1 MYESI
6 RLIFNYVILRI
17 YIEMGTGNHKFHAP
31 LTSPY
36 DDFDIHFFYA
46 FKEKSDLKV
55 YIYTNIYEIQ
65 HKIIFYTLF

>member
-1 MYESI
+1 
-6 RLIFNYVILRI
+6 
-17 YIEMGTGNHKFHAP
+17 MGTGNHKFHAP

-55 YIYTNIYEIQ
+55 YIYILIYMKYSIKLFFTLLSKISIQ
-65 HKIIFYTLF
+65 SGVFHIHNCCIL

>member
-1 MYESI
+1 
-6 RLIFNYVILRI
+6 
-17 YIEMGTGNHKFHAP
+17 MGTGNHKFHAS

-46 FKEKSDLKV
+46 FKDKSDLKV